1 MVQRAAFLRRAVA
14 GLAASAVAARTS
26 GVHATAAGSATTA
39 NEGDGRSLL
48 GAALSYKELFRGQ
61 LAPPLPSSADASS
74 TESGPVVFDRGI
86 GWQAGAYGSLWLRL
100 GLGPGAAAPTSAEV
114 LSPALDEA
122 LARTEGKAAVYVGI
136 QELALDPSV
145 SSLLRQRGFRYHHF
159 RHAPPEGK
167 AFGVGG
173 GGWRTGEHVYY
184 RWNGDPSHDMVPA
197 YCTSIEGVGGLVL
210 SPDESK
216 VLLIWEY
223 GHWKPI
229 TGAVDDGES
238 ALGACRREMREE
250 AGVAA
255 DASFRPVFVG
265 GWQMARARD
274 DRVNDNFKVRHNG
287 GSNVP
292 AAARFRHATTSTTL
306 AASLA
311 DSAYD
316 GTCPAVCLRLRS
328 RLHSRLRSRLRSRSR
343 TTASRVRHH
352 LLSLIA
358 PGHVCIGSGCP
369 QAFVL
374 RAASEAFTV
383 DQNEV
388 SEARWFGVDQLR
400 ALYAANGRP
409 PPSGARVVEDPTL
422 PEGRR
427 KVSVNGL
434 AWLQTYCDGH
444 GLSVDVIRRPGT
456 DAEWTFIG
464 GRGASKASGQP
475 RQQRAKL

>member
-100 GLGPGAAAPTSAEV
+100 GLGPGAATPTSAEV

-197 YCTSIEGVGGLVL
+197 YCTSVEGVGGLVL

-274 DRVNDNFKVRHNG
+274 DRVNDNFK
-287 GSNVP
+287 
-292 AAARFRHATTSTTL
+292 
-306 AASLA
+306 
-311 DSAYD
+311 
-316 GTCPAVCLRLRS
+316 
-328 RLHSRLRSRLRSRSR
+328 
-343 TTASRVRHH
+343 
-352 LLSLIA
+352 
-358 PGHVCIGSGCP
+358 
-369 QAFVL
+369 AFVL